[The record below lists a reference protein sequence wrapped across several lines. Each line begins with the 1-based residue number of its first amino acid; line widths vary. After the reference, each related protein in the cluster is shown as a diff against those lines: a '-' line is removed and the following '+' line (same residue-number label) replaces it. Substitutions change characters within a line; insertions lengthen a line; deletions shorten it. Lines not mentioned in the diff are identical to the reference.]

1 MISLAI
7 VIAVSEYSG
16 DATPL
21 PACKNDGAAIA
32 TLINGEQRFAET
44 LFIDSET
51 SSKSVKQRLI
61 EFVAKHKHSEVEDVF
76 FYFTGHGEFHGGE
89 FYYLLSDYR
98 SAARKQTSLEN
109 KELDNL
115 IRSLRP
121 TLFAKVVDA
130 CHSGFSYVK
139 DGSELRKHL
148 DSSIDAFKKVYF
160 MFSSQ
165 SNQPSYQDKALSY
178 FTRRFVES
186 IILGDSSSVRYK
198 DIIDYVS
205 DAFTQDTIQ
214 TPFFV
219 TQADHTEIFLEV
231 SEDTRKTV
239 TTFLPTGIPSIA
251 TAQAGVQELS
261 LVEFVKRD
269 ASLYCS
275 EEKTVSVLVQI
286 SESIHSYKLPRD
298 LSELYS
304 LVFEQIPLSDFRYGD
319 GIGIWIDKNL
329 TDKRYFVSVEKETR
343 QETKKVLKSAFEML
357 SVSSLSLGQADD
369 GKYKTVTEVRQ
380 YIVGFKPSVE
390 LPFGALALYGEP
402 KYLNLFAC
410 RMYVV
415 PIVSMT
421 HIRLF
426 WSYVHLDHSNW
437 KQRKFV
443 NKFEWATDEV
453 LTTDSAGIEK
463 LIRTITSGFETFAFA
478 PIKSKWGQL
487 VEKVQSTSLSEAAP
501 IGADTKL
508 AHNTD
513 S

>member
-1 MISLAI
+1 MAGLGGSNAEGDTFMISLAI

-32 TLINGEQRFAET
+32 TLVNGEQRFAET

-51 SSKSVKQRLI
+51 SSKNVKQRLI
-61 EFVAKHKHSEVEDVF
+61 EFIAKHKHSEVEDVF
-76 FYFTGHGEFHGGE
+76 FYFTGHGEFYGGE

-109 KELDNL
+109 TELDNL

-130 CHSGFSYVK
+130 CHSGLSYVK
-139 DGSELRKHL
+139 DGGELRKHL
-148 DSSIDAFKKVYF
+148 DSSINAFKKVYF

-165 SNQPSYQDKALSY
+165 SSQPSYQDKSLSY

-186 IILGDSSSVRYK
+186 IILRESSSVRYK

-219 TQADHTEIFLEV
+219 TQADHTELFIEV
-231 SEDTRKTV
+231 SADMRKTASA
-239 TTFLPTGIPSIA
+239 FLPTGALNGTA
-251 TAQAGVQELS
+251 TQAGVLELS
-261 LVEFVKRD
+261 LVDFIKQD

-275 EEKTVSVLVQI
+275 EEQTASVLEQI
-286 SESIHSYKLPRD
+286 SKSLRSYKFPPD
-298 LSELYS
+298 LCELYS
-304 LVFEQIPLSDFRYGD
+304 LEFEEIPLSDFKYGS

-329 TDKRYFVSVEKETR
+329 TDKRYFVAPTKETR
-343 QETKKVLKSAFEML
+343 QEAKKVLKEPFEML
-357 SVSSLSLGQADD
+357 NFSARISGGSDD
-369 GKYKTVTEVRQ
+369 INYKTVTVNKQ

-426 WSYVHLDHSNW
+426 WSYLHLDHSNW
-437 KQRKFV
+437 KQKKFV
-443 NKFEWATDEV
+443 NTFECNRGKTP
-453 LTTDSAGIEK
+453 G
-463 LIRTITSGFETFAFA
+463 G
-478 PIKSKWGQL
+478 
-487 VEKVQSTSLSEAAP
+487 
-501 IGADTKL
+501 
-508 AHNTD
+508 
-513 S
+513 

>member
-21 PACKNDGAAIA
+21 PACKNDGTAIA
-32 TLINGEQRFAET
+32 TLLNGEQRFAET

-61 EFVAKHKHSEVEDVF
+61 EFIAKHKNSDVEDVF
-76 FYFTGHGEFHGGE
+76 FYFSGHGEFVDGE

-109 KELDNL
+109 TELDNL

-139 DGSELRKHL
+139 DGIGLRKHL
-148 DSSIDAFKKVYF
+148 DLSVEVFNKLYF

-165 SNQPSYQDKALSY
+165 SSQPSYQDKALSY
-178 FTRRFVES
+178 FTRQFIES
-186 IILGDSSSVRYK
+186 IVLGESSSVGYK

-205 DAFTQDTIQ
+205 DAFNQDTIQ

-219 TQADHTEIFLEV
+219 TQADHTEMFIEV
-231 SEDTRKTV
+231 SDDTRKTV
-239 TTFLPTGIPSIA
+239 KAFLPTGMASST
-251 TAQAGVQELS
+251 TAQAVVQDLS
-261 LVEFVKRD
+261 LVDFVKQD
-269 ASLYCS
+269 ASRYCS
-275 EEKTVSVLVQI
+275 EEKTMSVLAKI
-286 SESIHSYKLPRD
+286 SNSIHSYKLPRE
-298 LSELYS
+298 LAELYS
-304 LVFEQIPLSDFRYGD
+304 LDFEQIPLSDFKYGD
-319 GIGIWIDKNL
+319 GIGIWIDRNL
-329 TDKRYFVSVEKETR
+329 KDKRYFVSAEKENR
-343 QETKKVLKSAFEML
+343 PETKKVLKSPFEMM
-357 SVSSLSLGQADD
+357 SNSSYLALTKQEDTN
-369 GKYKTVTEVRQ
+369 YKTVTEYRQ

-421 HIRLF
+421 YIRLF

-437 KQRKFV
+437 KQKKFV
-443 NKFEWATDEV
+443 NKFEWTTGEV
-453 LTTDSAGIEK
+453 LTTDWAGIEQ
-463 LIRTITSGFETFAFA
+463 LLRTITSGFETFTYG
-478 PIKSKWGQL
+478 PIKSKLGQR
-487 VEKVQSTSLSEAAP
+487 VEKAQSKTLSEAAP
-501 IGADTKL
+501 IGDGHK
-508 AHNTD
+508 
-513 S
+513 